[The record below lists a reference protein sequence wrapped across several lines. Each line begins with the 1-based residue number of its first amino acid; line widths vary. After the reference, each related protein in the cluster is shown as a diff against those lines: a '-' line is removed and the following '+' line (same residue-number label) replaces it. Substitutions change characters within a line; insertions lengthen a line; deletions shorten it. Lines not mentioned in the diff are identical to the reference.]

1 MKYEV
6 LLMYA
11 MQKGIRQKSAYNST
25 LGSDKS
31 IPEYSNFQ
39 FISLFNGIMQV
50 IVLWS
55 GLKYTITYHPLVVYM
70 SLSSSF
76 DIPGSPLNVSS
87 GFSDVSGMNTSF
99 GGSFGDP

>member
-1 MKYEV
+1 MKYEG

-11 MQKGIRQKSAYNST
+11 LQKGTRQKTHLKKVFQNIVIFNLFHLRYYASYCIVVRTKIYYN
-25 LGSDKS
+25 
-31 IPEYSNFQ
+31 
-39 FISLFNGIMQV
+39 
-50 IVLWS
+50 
-55 GLKYTITYHPLVVYM
+55 ITYHPLVVYM

>member
-1 MKYEV
+1 MKYEG

-11 MQKGIRQKSAYNST
+11 LQKGTRQKT
-25 LGSDKS
+25 HLKKS

>member
-1 MKYEV
+1 MKYEG
-6 LLMYA
+6 LMYA
-11 MQKGIRQKSAYNST
+11 LQKGTRQKT
-25 LGSDKS
+25 HLKKS

-39 FISLFNGIMQV
+39 FISFNGIMQV